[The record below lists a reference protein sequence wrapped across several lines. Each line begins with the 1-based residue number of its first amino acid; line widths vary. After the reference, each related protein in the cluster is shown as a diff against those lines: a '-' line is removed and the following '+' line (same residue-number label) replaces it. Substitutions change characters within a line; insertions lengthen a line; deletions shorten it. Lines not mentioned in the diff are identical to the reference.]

1 MPLTIIIA
9 AAAVALSIPVLW
21 YSVAGDRRSG
31 GSLISQDIHGQEVN
45 ARALILEEAAGTR
58 VALPLF
64 RWLAS
69 TARRI
74 TPFGWVDALRR
85 NLMLAGKTGDYTL
98 ERTLALKFALGALG
112 LVFGIAFLGSLGSTR
127 QLLLTGVIA
136 AVFFFVPDLLAS
148 AQGRQRQDAMLREL
162 PDTLDQVTMSVDAGL
177 GFEAAL
183 SRAAKAG
190 DGPMAEELTRML
202 RELQL
207 GISREQALRNLGD
220 RTNVADLD
228 SFILAIIQSERYG
241 IPVAQVLRFQAA
253 EVRDKRRQ
261 RAEEKALK
269 IPVMLIF
276 PLGFCIFPAM
286 FIVMLGPAVIRMVRD
301 LGPAF

>member
-1 MPLTIIIA
+1 MPLIIILA
-9 AAAVALSIPVLW
+9 AGAVALSIPLLW
-21 YSVAGDRRSG
+21 YSVAGDRRTG

-69 TARRI
+69 SARRI
-74 TPFGWVDALRR
+74 TPLGWVDTLRR
-85 NLMLAGKTGDYTL
+85 NLMLAGKTGEYTL
-98 ERTLALKFALGALG
+98 ERTLALKFVLGALG
-112 LVFGIAFLGSLGSTR
+112 FVIGVVFLSSLGNSR
-127 QLLLTGVIA
+127 QLLLTV
-136 AVFFFVPDLLAS
+136 AVTALFFFLPDLVAS
-148 AQGRQRQDAMLREL
+148 AQGRQRQETMLREL

-183 SRAAKAG
+183 TRAAKAG

-207 GISREQALRNLGD
+207 GISREQALRNLGE
-220 RTNVADLD
+220 RTNVPDLD
-228 SFILAIIQSERYG
+228 SFILAVVQSERYG

-301 LGPAF
+301 LGPAL

>member
-1 MPLTIIIA
+1 MPIQIVLA
-9 AAAVALSIPVLW
+9 ALAVAASIPILW
-21 YSVAGDRRSG
+21 FAVAGERRT
-31 GSLISQDIHGQEVN
+31 GSLISEEVGQQVLD
-45 ARALILEEAAGTR
+45 ARQLLLQEGAGTR

-64 RWLAS
+64 RWLS
-69 TARRI
+69 QTVRRV
-74 TPFGWVDALRR
+74 TPLGWIDNLRR
-85 NLMLAGKTGDYTL
+85 NLTLAGKHGDFTL
-98 ERTLALKFALGALG
+98 ERMLALKFALGALG
-112 LVFGIAFLGSLGSTR
+112 LVFGITVLGSIGGVRQVAMTFVVAALGFFIPDI
-127 QLLLTGVIA
+127 LA
-136 AVFFFVPDLLAS
+136 AGQA
-148 AQGRQRQDAMLREL
+148 RQRQAIMLREL

-183 SRAAKAG
+183 SRAAGAG

-202 RELQL
+202 REMQL
-207 GISREQALRNLGD
+207 GIDREHALRNLAD
-220 RTNVADLD
+220 RTDVPDLD
-228 SFILAIIQSERYG
+228 SFVLAITQSERYG
-241 IPVAQVLRFQAA
+241 IPVAQVLRTQAS

-261 RAEEKALK
+261 RAEERALK